1 MYFRVF
7 LLIKYYEKLF
17 AKLKEDINEVNGD
30 SGKFINYYF
39 QTDQTKN
46 EGKLFTLVT
55 KMGDN
60 SASPEMLKKFIDFL
74 NKVVR

>member
-7 LLIKYYEKLF
+7 LLIKYYERLF

-39 QTDQTKN
+39 ETD
-46 EGKLFTLVT
+46 
-55 KMGDN
+55 
-60 SASPEMLKKFIDFL
+60 
-74 NKVVR
+74 